1 MVLLLFQILLLV
13 TLLLLV
19 LHAASGKMH
28 LLDLFHECNDNAR
41 KQIVTIKLVPEDFGI
56 THPYFPTPE
65 LRAQGLDPFIQD
77 FRSSRSLPA

>member
-1 MVLLLFQILLLV
+1 MDHKPWTVGRESWTMVHGPMGHDHE
-13 TLLLLV
+13 T
-19 LHAASGKMH
+19 
-28 LLDLFHECNDNAR
+28 HECNDNAR